1 MSQNKIFKN
10 EAIAQQLY
18 LVQLDINWRLSY
30 KFILL
35 NGMEPSRV
43 MTLASRGSDQLF
55 LMFSRR
61 ANLKSDKNM
70 PHTQYGMKLD
80 EKCIP
85 AGGGTAALENGPR

>member
-35 NGMEPSRV
+35 NAMEPEGND
-43 MTLASRGSDQLF
+43 TG
-55 LMFSRR
+55 
-61 ANLKSDKNM
+61 K
-70 PHTQYGMKLD
+70 
-80 EKCIP
+80 
-85 AGGGTAALENGPR
+85 